1 MDQYIKLGS
10 ELDFNQISPYKR
22 GLYALFFLYNKSM
35 RVISY
40 LLAMIFLSSCG
51 GGGGGGSSIPFEIT
65 LAPNSFSV
73 NEDNTYT
80 GSISASANEVVTLNY
95 VISSS
100 SSNGSLSLSGSGS
113 ISYEPNLNFNGQD
126 EFTYSVTAVEKNI
139 TRSSTV
145 SITVNPVNDAPTI
158 TIDSKSEFDD
168 TNLLFDQNPVFSI
181 SFSDVDNSEEELIF
195 SAKANSVSVPSTFTS
210 TGTGTADI
218 ELDLSSLSTGGL
230 FNTEITV
237 TDGALSDSD
246 LFTTWL
252 ISNKTVV
259 TINQDVNPE
268 DGFDGGEKI
277 AKDYYVYYLSG
288 NPTSRGRTKYLFIG
302 DSLDG
307 QGDIDRYRR
316 ALIASVNKLRNSDA
330 SDFFSEDYFTVVS
343 AEPVD
348 PDGTSPVG
356 VRTGCYDFDEDIY
369 CIGEMDVDIFDDL
382 LPDNVLVSVLT
393 RVVNPDTGIGRGVNQ
408 GYKNIQRIRDDDPER
423 TQHTLMHELGHAH
436 GFMGD
441 EYRSDER
448 DLTDNGNNVNT
459 STQSDVNLI
468 KWTHHIDD
476 KQNVLGK
483 DIKVCYN
490 RSDGTIADFDDV
502 GINIEDCNCF
512 VNNWDSN
519 GNFVSKN
526 PECSQVGL
534 FEGNY
539 YGLYD
544 NYRPTFCSVM
554 DKCTSGGY
562 GKVNVE
568 GFAVGSIQN
577 QGFYRA
583 DSLRYTRDDS
593 GSRNGIEIEMD
604 VSYDTSKITLKW
616 YVNGVEDTTK
626 ENQTTV
632 IFDRPAN
639 NAIEFYT
646 AKAIDLSG
654 TILADDDITDYD
666 DFYEGAFQSYFG
678 WYSEETGWV
687 IENDSSQY
695 FKYDYGSLYGPL
707 GFTWAF
713 NWERLWD
720 LSYIF

>member
-1 MDQYIKLGS
+1 MDQYIKLAL

-22 GLYALFFLYNKSM
+22 GLYALFFLYNKPM

-40 LLAMIFLSSCG
+40 FLAMIFLSSCG

-95 VISSS
+95 IISSTT
-100 SSNGSLSLSGSGS
+100 SNGSLSLSGSGS

-126 EFTYSVTAVEKNI
+126 EFTYSVSAVEKNI

-218 ELDLSSLSTGGL
+218 ELDLSSVSTGGL

-252 ISNKTVV
+252 ISNKTIV

-330 SDFFSEDYFTVVS
+330 SEFFSEDYFTVVS

-369 CIGEMDVDIFDDL
+369 CIGEMDVDIFDNL

-436 GFMGD
+436 GYMGD

-632 IFDRPAN
+632 IFERPAN

-654 TILADDDITDYD
+654 TISVDDDITDYN

-713 NWERLWD
+713 NWERL
-720 LSYIF
+720 

>member
-1 MDQYIKLGS
+1 MDQYIKLAL

-22 GLYALFFLYNKSM
+22 GLYALFFLYNKPM

-40 LLAMIFLSSCG
+40 FLAMIFLSSCG

-95 VISSS
+95 IISST

-126 EFTYSVTAVEKNI
+126 EFTYSVSAVEKNI

-218 ELDLSSLSTGGL
+218 ELDLSSVSTGGL

-252 ISNKTVV
+252 ISNKTIV

-330 SDFFSEDYFTVVS
+330 SEFFSEDYFTVVS

-369 CIGEMDVDIFDDL
+369 CIGEMDVDIFDNL

-436 GFMGD
+436 GYMGD

-616 YVNGVEDTTK
+616 YVNGVEDTAK

-654 TILADDDITDYD
+654 TISVDDDITDYN

>member
-1 MDQYIKLGS
+1 
-10 ELDFNQISPYKR
+10 
-22 GLYALFFLYNKSM
+22 M

-95 VISSS
+95 VISST

-218 ELDLSSLSTGGL
+218 ELDLSSVSTGGL

-330 SDFFSEDYFTVVS
+330 SEFFSEDYFTVVS

-369 CIGEMDVDIFDDL
+369 CIGEMDVDIFDNL

-616 YVNGVEDTTK
+616 YVNGVEDTAK

-654 TILADDDITDYD
+654 TISVDDDITDYN

>member
-1 MDQYIKLGS
+1 MAL

-22 GLYALFFLYNKSM
+22 GLYALFFLYNKPM

-40 LLAMIFLSSCG
+40 FLAMIFLSSCG

-95 VISSS
+95 IISST

-126 EFTYSVTAVEKNI
+126 EFTYSVSAVEKNI

-218 ELDLSSLSTGGL
+218 ELDLSSVSTGGL

-252 ISNKTVV
+252 ISNKTIV

-330 SDFFSEDYFTVVS
+330 SEFFSEDYFTVVS

-369 CIGEMDVDIFDDL
+369 CIGEMDVDIFDNL

-436 GFMGD
+436 GYMGD

-632 IFDRPAN
+632 IFERPAN

-654 TILADDDITDYD
+654 TISVDDDITDYN

-713 NWERLWD
+713 NWERL
-720 LSYIF
+720 

>member
-1 MDQYIKLGS
+1 
-10 ELDFNQISPYKR
+10 
-22 GLYALFFLYNKSM
+22 M

-95 VISSS
+95 VISST

-218 ELDLSSLSTGGL
+218 ELDLSSVSTGGL

-330 SDFFSEDYFTVVS
+330 SEFFSEDYFTVVS

-369 CIGEMDVDIFDDL
+369 CIGEMDVDIFDNL

-616 YVNGVEDTTK
+616 YVNGVEDTAK

-654 TILADDDITDYD
+654 TISVDDDITDYN

-713 NWERLWD
+713 NWERL
-720 LSYIF
+720 

>member
-1 MDQYIKLGS
+1 
-10 ELDFNQISPYKR
+10 
-22 GLYALFFLYNKSM
+22 M

-95 VISSS
+95 VISST

-218 ELDLSSLSTGGL
+218 ELDLSSVSTGGL

-330 SDFFSEDYFTVVS
+330 SEFFSEDYFTVVS

-369 CIGEMDVDIFDDL
+369 CIGEMDVDIFDNL

-519 GNFVSKN
+519 GNFISKN

-583 DSLRYTRDDS
+583 DSLAYTRDDT
-593 GSRNGIEIEMD
+593 GNRNGIEIVMD

-616 YVNGVEDTTK
+616 YVNGVEDTAK

-654 TILADDDITDYD
+654 TISVDDDITDYN

-695 FKYDYGSLYGPL
+695 FKYDYGSLYGPI

>member
-1 MDQYIKLGS
+1 MDQYIKLAL

-22 GLYALFFLYNKSM
+22 GLYALFFLYNKPM

-40 LLAMIFLSSCG
+40 FLAMIFLSSCG

-95 VISSS
+95 IISST

-126 EFTYSVTAVEKNI
+126 EFTYSVSAVEKNI

-218 ELDLSSLSTGGL
+218 ELDLSSVSTGGL

-252 ISNKTVV
+252 ISNKTIV

-330 SDFFSEDYFTVVS
+330 SEFFSEDYFTVVS

-369 CIGEMDVDIFDDL
+369 CIGEMDVDIFDNL

-436 GFMGD
+436 GYMGD

-632 IFDRPAN
+632 IFERPAN

-654 TILADDDITDYD
+654 TISVDDDITDYN

>member
-1 MDQYIKLGS
+1 
-10 ELDFNQISPYKR
+10 
-22 GLYALFFLYNKSM
+22 M

-95 VISSS
+95 VISST

-168 TNLLFDQNPVFSI
+168 TNLLFDKNPVFSI

-218 ELDLSSLSTGGL
+218 ELDLSSVSTGGL

-330 SDFFSEDYFTVVS
+330 SEFFSEDYFTVVS

-369 CIGEMDVDIFDDL
+369 CIGEMDVDIFDEL

-436 GFMGD
+436 GYMGD

-593 GSRNGIEIEMD
+593 GGRNGIEIEMD

-632 IFDRPAN
+632 IFDRPVN

-654 TILADDDITDYD
+654 TISVDDDITDYN

-678 WYSEETGWV
+678 WYAEETGWV

-713 NWERLWD
+713 NWERL
-720 LSYIF
+720 

>member
-1 MDQYIKLGS
+1 
-10 ELDFNQISPYKR
+10 
-22 GLYALFFLYNKSM
+22 
-35 RVISY
+35 
-40 LLAMIFLSSCG
+40 
-51 GGGGGGSSIPFEIT
+51 
-65 LAPNSFSV
+65 
-73 NEDNTYT
+73 
-80 GSISASANEVVTLNY
+80 
-95 VISSS
+95 
-100 SSNGSLSLSGSGS
+100 
-113 ISYEPNLNFNGQD
+113 
-126 EFTYSVTAVEKNI
+126 
-139 TRSSTV
+139 
-145 SITVNPVNDAPTI
+145 
-158 TIDSKSEFDD
+158 
-168 TNLLFDQNPVFSI
+168 
-181 SFSDVDNSEEELIF
+181 
-195 SAKANSVSVPSTFTS
+195 
-210 TGTGTADI
+210 
-218 ELDLSSLSTGGL
+218 
-230 FNTEITV
+230 
-237 TDGALSDSD
+237 
-246 LFTTWL
+246 
-252 ISNKTVV
+252 
-259 TINQDVNPE
+259 
-268 DGFDGGEKI
+268 
-277 AKDYYVYYLSG
+277 
-288 NPTSRGRTKYLFIG
+288 
-302 DSLDG
+302 
-307 QGDIDRYRR
+307 
-316 ALIASVNKLRNSDA
+316 
-330 SDFFSEDYFTVVS
+330 
-343 AEPVD
+343 
-348 PDGTSPVG
+348 
-356 VRTGCYDFDEDIY
+356 
-369 CIGEMDVDIFDDL
+369 MDVDIFDNL

-616 YVNGVEDTTK
+616 YVNGVEDTAK

-654 TILADDDITDYD
+654 TISVDDDITDYN

-713 NWERLWD
+713 NWERL
-720 LSYIF
+720 

>member
-1 MDQYIKLGS
+1 M
-10 ELDFNQISPYKR
+10 
-22 GLYALFFLYNKSM
+22 
-35 RVISY
+35 
-40 LLAMIFLSSCG
+40 
-51 GGGGGGSSIPFEIT
+51 
-65 LAPNSFSV
+65 
-73 NEDNTYT
+73 
-80 GSISASANEVVTLNY
+80 
-95 VISSS
+95 
-100 SSNGSLSLSGSGS
+100 
-113 ISYEPNLNFNGQD
+113 
-126 EFTYSVTAVEKNI
+126 
-139 TRSSTV
+139 
-145 SITVNPVNDAPTI
+145 
-158 TIDSKSEFDD
+158 
-168 TNLLFDQNPVFSI
+168 
-181 SFSDVDNSEEELIF
+181 
-195 SAKANSVSVPSTFTS
+195 
-210 TGTGTADI
+210 
-218 ELDLSSLSTGGL
+218 
-230 FNTEITV
+230 
-237 TDGALSDSD
+237 
-246 LFTTWL
+246 
-252 ISNKTVV
+252 
-259 TINQDVNPE
+259 
-268 DGFDGGEKI
+268 
-277 AKDYYVYYLSG
+277 
-288 NPTSRGRTKYLFIG
+288 
-302 DSLDG
+302 DG

-330 SDFFSEDYFTVVS
+330 SEFFSEDYFTVVS

-369 CIGEMDVDIFDDL
+369 CIGEMDVDIFDNL

-502 GINIEDCNCF
+502 GINIEDCKCF

-616 YVNGVEDTTK
+616 YVNGVEDTAK

-654 TILADDDITDYD
+654 TISVDDDITDYN

-713 NWERLWD
+713 NWERL
-720 LSYIF
+720 

>member
-1 MDQYIKLGS
+1 MDQYIKLAL

-22 GLYALFFLYNKSM
+22 GLYALFFLYNKPM

-40 LLAMIFLSSCG
+40 FLAMIFLSSCG

-95 VISSS
+95 IISST

-126 EFTYSVTAVEKNI
+126 EFTYSVSAVEKNI

-218 ELDLSSLSTGGL
+218 ELDLSSVSTGGL

-252 ISNKTVV
+252 ISNKTIV

-330 SDFFSEDYFTVVS
+330 SEFFSEDYFTVVS

-436 GFMGD
+436 GYMGD

-632 IFDRPAN
+632 IFERPAN

-654 TILADDDITDYD
+654 TISVDDDITDYN

-713 NWERLWD
+713 NWERL
-720 LSYIF
+720 

>member
-1 MDQYIKLGS
+1 MGS
-10 ELDFNQISPYKR
+10 GLDFNQISPYKR

-95 VISSS
+95 VISST

-218 ELDLSSLSTGGL
+218 ELDLSSVSTGGL

-330 SDFFSEDYFTVVS
+330 SEFFSEDYFTVVS

-369 CIGEMDVDIFDDL
+369 CIGEMDVDIFDNL

-616 YVNGVEDTTK
+616 YVNGVEDTAK

-654 TILADDDITDYD
+654 TISVDDDITDYN

-713 NWERLWD
+713 NWERL
-720 LSYIF
+720 

>member
-10 ELDFNQISPYKR
+10 GLDFNQISPYKR

-95 VISSS
+95 VISST

-218 ELDLSSLSTGGL
+218 ELDLSSVSTGGL

-330 SDFFSEDYFTVVS
+330 SEFFSEDYFTVVS

-369 CIGEMDVDIFDDL
+369 CIGEMDVDIFDNL

-616 YVNGVEDTTK
+616 YVNGVEDTAK

-654 TILADDDITDYD
+654 TISVDDDITDYN

>member
-1 MDQYIKLGS
+1 MGS

-95 VISSS
+95 VISST

-168 TNLLFDQNPVFSI
+168 TNLLFDKNPVFSI

-218 ELDLSSLSTGGL
+218 ELDLSSVSTGGL

-330 SDFFSEDYFTVVS
+330 SEFFSEDYFTVVS

-369 CIGEMDVDIFDDL
+369 CIGEMDVDIFDEL

-436 GFMGD
+436 GYMGD

-593 GSRNGIEIEMD
+593 GGRNGIEIEMD

-632 IFDRPAN
+632 IFDRPVN

-654 TILADDDITDYD
+654 TISVDDDITDYN

-678 WYSEETGWV
+678 WYAEETGWV

-713 NWERLWD
+713 NWERL
-720 LSYIF
+720 

>member
-1 MDQYIKLGS
+1 
-10 ELDFNQISPYKR
+10 
-22 GLYALFFLYNKSM
+22 M

-95 VISSS
+95 VISST
-100 SSNGSLSLSGSGS
+100 SSNGSLSLSSSGS

-218 ELDLSSLSTGGL
+218 ELDLSSVSTGGL

-330 SDFFSEDYFTVVS
+330 SEFFSEDYFTVVS

-369 CIGEMDVDIFDDL
+369 CIGEMDVDIFDNL

-616 YVNGVEDTTK
+616 YVNGVEDTAK

-654 TILADDDITDYD
+654 TISVDDDITDYN

>member
-1 MDQYIKLGS
+1 MAL

-22 GLYALFFLYNKSM
+22 GLYALFFLYNKPM

-40 LLAMIFLSSCG
+40 FLAMIFLSSCG

-95 VISSS
+95 IISST

-113 ISYEPNLNFNGQD
+113 ISYKPNLNFNGQD
-126 EFTYSVTAVEKNI
+126 EFTYSVSAVEKNI

-218 ELDLSSLSTGGL
+218 ELDLSSVSTGGL

-252 ISNKTVV
+252 ISNKTIV

-369 CIGEMDVDIFDDL
+369 CIGEMDVDIFDNL

-436 GFMGD
+436 GYMGD

-632 IFDRPAN
+632 IFERPAN

-654 TILADDDITDYD
+654 TISVDDDITDYN

-713 NWERLWD
+713 NWERL
-720 LSYIF
+720 